1 MTQPY
6 SPFADLDE
14 AARRLHAALDRLASG
29 LARAGSH
36 LPADTADL
44 QAQLADAKAREAAL
58 EAAVWEAR
66 EALAASIDDIKTA
79 LGPV

>member
-14 AARRLHAALDRLASG
+14 AARRLHGALDRLEAG
-29 LARAGSH
+29 LVRAGSRM
-36 LPADTADL
+36 PADVADL
-44 QAQLADAKAREAAL
+44 QAQLADAKVREAAL